1 MIFLDI
7 LRALRYLADKSFFS
21 PKKRGAAMTSKRPV
35 FPLLNRLREILAL
48 DAAAAADEQPQP
60 KQEPVQPAQA
70 GQEQPPDAE

>member
-1 MIFLDI
+1 
-7 LRALRYLADKSFFS
+7 
-21 PKKRGAAMTSKRPV
+21 MTSKRPV